1 MAKAGEAALSSDSTD
16 GYRPFPRS
24 SSIWNK
30 SGDDGRAGH
39 CQAWL
44 SKRSL
49 HLNNAEAMAEAM
61 PLSKKKKKSIRKST

>member
-1 MAKAGEAALSSDSTD
+1 MAKAGEVALSSDSTD
-16 GYRPFPRS
+16 GYRAFPRS

-39 CQAWL
+39 GQARL

-49 HLNNAEAMAEAM
+49 HLNNENV
-61 PLSKKKKKSIRKST
+61 LHS